1 MSRTQ
6 VGFTLLEV
14 LVAMTTIVVIIGL
27 ASASYSKFNR
37 KETIKQVALTLKANL
52 RAIQFKAINGQ
63 KPVNVMCTQLDGY
76 TISFTA
82 SSYTYSATCMPLAGS
97 APSTS
102 VALPRGVSFSPVP
115 SAILYKVLG
124 KGTDKAS
131 TVDIT
136 MRLGTETYIVQVKPN
151 GEIVDA
157 GFQ

>member
-1 MSRTQ
+1 MRSMQR
-6 VGFTLLEV
+6 GFTLLEV

-63 KPVNVMCTQLDGY
+63 KPVNITCTQLDGY
-76 TISFTA
+76 TITFAT
-82 SSYTYSATCMPLAGS
+82 SSYTYKATCTPLAGS
-97 APSTS
+97 VPSTS
-102 VALPRGVSFSPVP
+102 VALPQGVSFSPVP

-124 KGTDKAS
+124 VGTDKSS

-136 MRLGTETYIVQVKPN
+136 MILGAETYRVQVKPN
-151 GEIVDA
+151 GEIVDV
-157 GFQ
+157 GLQ